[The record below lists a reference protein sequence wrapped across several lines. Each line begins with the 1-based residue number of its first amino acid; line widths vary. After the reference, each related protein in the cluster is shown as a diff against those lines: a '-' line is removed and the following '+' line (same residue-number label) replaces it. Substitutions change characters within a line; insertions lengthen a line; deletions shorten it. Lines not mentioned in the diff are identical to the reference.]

1 MAAVDPSFAD
11 ALRDRYTLEREL
23 GHGGMATVYLA
34 RDLRHD
40 RLVALK
46 VLRSDLAAALGPER
60 FEREIRLAGGL
71 QHPHILTVLDS
82 GAAAGRLWFTMPW
95 VEGESLRARLDRE
108 GQLPLGV
115 AVQLACEVADALDW
129 AHRHGVVHRDIKPEN
144 ILLTGG
150 HALVADFGIARSLG
164 ENERLTETGIVVGT
178 PAYMSPEQASGE
190 RVVDGRTD
198 LYALACVLYEML
210 AGEPPHTGPTAQAV
224 IAKRIAD
231 PVPSVR
237 RVRETVPP
245 ALDLALIRALA
256 KAPADRFATG
266 AEFAAALRNGLTAAV
281 AVAERRPARRWVAAA
296 AAGVLLAGVGAY
308 LVERRPAATRPP
320 SGPIALAVLPFHAVG
335 APGDSG
341 VLGIGLPDA
350 IITRLAAVSQIRV
363 RPTTAVLR
371 FAGQDTDPR
380 EAARALAVEYLLAG
394 TVQSTGDR
402 LRVTV
407 QLLRSTDGSALWGA
421 HYDLARQDLLVL
433 QDSIAERVSSALAI
447 RMSAAEHT
455 RFYRRYTGNAAAYE
469 AYLKGRAQLARVSEE
484 GTTTAIAA
492 FERALALDSTY
503 ALALAGLAMAS
514 ADMHLRFASGKDVKL
529 WGQRAE
535 SEAARAIA
543 LDSSLA
549 EAHLARAA
557 VARKSEFDW
566 GRTLEES
573 SRALELNSNLDLA
586 HYFRAAAFY
595 HLGLLDE
602 AADEVRRALE
612 VDPLNRPEQLRTKA
626 VVDFLSGHYREA
638 IGPLEEVRRIGSRAY
653 VDSYLS
659 QAYYYGGDTARA
671 FALLDS
677 LKDSPSAPAGARA
690 RAALASFSA
699 ARGDRARAEALAQ
712 QVIRSG
718 YVDHHVAYS
727 LGAAYAQL
735 GRMSEARPWLAR
747 AVETG
752 FPCYPWYQRDPLLES
767 FRKHPEGRRFME
779 QLRESWESARARYAH
794 RPLAVRRA
802 APSPSSSYHTA
813 RRQTDLALPL

>member
-1 MAAVDPSFAD
+1 VTAIDPSLAD
-11 ALRDRYTLEREL
+11 ALRDRYTLDREL
-23 GHGGMATVYLA
+23 GRGGMATVYLA

-46 VLRSDLAAALGPER
+46 VLRSDLAAVLGPER

-82 GAAAGRLWFTMPW
+82 GAAAGRLWFTMPY

-108 GQLPLGV
+108 GQLPLEE
-115 AVQLACEVADALDW
+115 AVQVASEVADALDW
-129 AHRHGVVHRDIKPEN
+129 AHRHGVIHRDVKPEN
-144 ILLTGG
+144 ILLSGG
-150 HALVADFGIARSLG
+150 HALVADFGIARTLG
-164 ENERLTETGIVVGT
+164 ESDLTRLTETGLVVGT

-190 RVVDGRTD
+190 RVLDGRSD

-210 AGEPPHTGPTAQAV
+210 AGEPPYTGPTAQAV
-224 IAKRIAD
+224 IAKRLGD
-231 PVPSVR
+231 PIPSVR
-237 RVRETVPP
+237 RIRESVPLAADA
-245 ALDLALIRALA
+245 ALTRALA
-256 KAPADRFATG
+256 KAPADRFPTG
-266 AEFAAALRNGLTAAV
+266 AELAAALRRSLTASPAV
-281 AVAERRPARRWVAAA
+281 APSHGPASRTVGIAAAAVLIAAAGAYLLGRRPAVTGS
-296 AAGVLLAGVGAY
+296 AG
-308 LVERRPAATRPP
+308 
-320 SGPIALAVLPFHAVG
+320 GPIALAVLPFRTVG
-335 APGDSG
+335 AAGDSA
-341 VLGIGLPDA
+341 VLAIGIPDA

-363 RPTTAVLR
+363 RPTTAILR
-371 FAGQDTDPR
+371 YAGQNADPH
-380 EAARALAVEYLLAG
+380 EAGRALAVEYLLAG
-394 TVQSTGDR
+394 TVQSAGDR

-407 QLLRSTDGSALWGA
+407 QLLRSTDGSPLWGT
-421 HYDLARQDLLVL
+421 HYDLARQDLLSL
-433 QDSIAERVSSALAI
+433 QDSIAERVSSALSI
-447 RMSAAEHT
+447 RMSAAEHM
-455 RFYRRYTGNAAAYE
+455 RLYRRYTGNAAAYE
-469 AYLKGRAQLARVSEE
+469 AYLEGRAQLARISEQ
-484 GTTTAIAA
+484 GTTAAIAA

-514 ADMHLRFASGKDVKL
+514 ADMHLRFATGKDVKL

-535 SEAARAIA
+535 AEAARAIA

-573 SRALELNSNLDLA
+573 SQALELNPNLDLA

-595 HLGLLDE
+595 HLGLLDQ
-602 AADEVRRALE
+602 AADEVKRALD
-612 VDPLNRPEQLRTKA
+612 VDPLNFPEQLRTKA
-626 VVDFLSGHYREA
+626 VVDFLSGRYRDA

-671 FALLDS
+671 FAILDS
-677 LKDSPSAPAGARA
+677 LKDSPSAPAAARA

-699 ARGDRARAEALAQ
+699 ARGDRAKAEALTR

-727 LGAAYAQL
+727 LAAAYAQL
-735 GRMSEARPWLAR
+735 GRMGEAREWLAR

-752 FPCYPWYQRDPLLES
+752 FPCYPWFRRDPLLEPV
-767 FRKHPEGRRFME
+767 RKDPEGHRFME
-779 QLRESWESARARYAH
+779 RLRESWEAARARYAH
-794 RPLAVRRA
+794 LPSAVRRA
-802 APSPSSSYHTA
+802 KRSRASA
-813 RRQTDLALPL
+813 

>member
-1 MAAVDPSFAD
+1 MAAVDPSLAD
-11 ALRDRYTLEREL
+11 ALRDRYLLEREL

-60 FEREIRLAGGL
+60 FHREIRLAGSL

-82 GAAAGRLWFTMPW
+82 GAAAGRLWFTMPY

-108 GQLPLGV
+108 GQLPLDE
-115 AVQLACEVADALDW
+115 AVQLTSEVAEALDW

-144 ILLTGG
+144 ILLTGS
-150 HALVADFGIARSLG
+150 HALVADFGIARPLG
-164 ENERLTETGIVVGT
+164 ESDLGRLTETGIVVGT

-190 RVVDGRTD
+190 RVLDGRSD
-198 LYALACVLYEML
+198 LYALGCVLYEML
-210 AGEPPHTGPTAQAV
+210 AGEPPYTGPTAQAV
-224 IAKRIAD
+224 IAKRLGD

-237 RVRETVPP
+237 RLRESVP
-245 ALDLALIRALA
+245 AAVDAAVTRVLA

-266 AEFAAALRNGLTAAV
+266 AELAAALRRGLPAPTTVAAS
-281 AVAERRPARRWVAAA
+281 RRPKSRAVGIAAA
-296 AAGVLLAGVGAY
+296 AVLLAVAGVY
-308 LVERRPAATRPP
+308 LLGRRPGGTAPA
-320 SGPIALAVLPFHAVG
+320 SGPIALAVLPFRTVG

-341 VLGIGLPDA
+341 VLAIGIPDA
-350 IITRLAAVSQIRV
+350 IITRLAGVSRIRL
-363 RPTTAVLR
+363 RPTSAILR
-371 FAGQDTDPR
+371 YAGQDTDPR
-380 EAARALAVEYLLAG
+380 EAGRALAVEYLLAG
-394 TVQSTGDR
+394 TVQSAGDR

-407 QLLRSTDGSALWGA
+407 QLLRSTDASPLWGA
-421 HYDLARQDLLVL
+421 HYDLARQDLLTL
-433 QDSIAERVSSALAI
+433 QDSIAERVSGALSI
-447 RMSAAEHT
+447 RMSAEEHA
-455 RFYRRYTGNAAAYE
+455 RLYRRYTRNAAAYE
-469 AYLKGRAQLARVSEE
+469 AYLEGRAQLARISEQ
-484 GTTTAIAA
+484 GTAAAIAA
-492 FERALALDSTY
+492 FERALALDSSY

-514 ADMHLRFASGKDVKL
+514 ADMQLRFATGKEVKL

-535 SEAARAIA
+535 AEAARAIA
-543 LDSSLA
+543 LDTSLA

-557 VARKSEFDW
+557 VARKSEFNWD
-566 GRTLEES
+566 RTLEES
-573 SRALELNSNLDLA
+573 GRALELNPNLDLA

-595 HLGLLDE
+595 HLGLLDR
-602 AADEVRRALE
+602 AADEVKRALE
-612 VDPLNRPEQLRTKA
+612 VDPLNLPEQLRTKA

-671 FALLDS
+671 FAILDS
-677 LKDSPSAPAGARA
+677 LKDSPSAPAAARA

-699 ARGDRARAEALAQ
+699 ARGDRARADALTR
-712 QVIRSG
+712 QVIQSG

-735 GRMSEARPWLAR
+735 GRMSEARDWLAR

-752 FPCYPWYQRDPLLES
+752 FPCYPWYQRDPLLEPV
-767 FRKHPEGRRFME
+767 RKDPEGHRFME
-779 QLRESWESARARYAH
+779 QLRESWEAARSRYAG
-794 RPLAVRRA
+794 
-802 APSPSSSYHTA
+802 
-813 RRQTDLALPL
+813 